1 MNILGVH
8 CSAAGGVINAF
19 DEAEKLGINA
29 FQVFTKNQ
37 RQWKEKVIGD
47 EEGESFRER
56 RKSQGVVSVFSHAM
70 YLINLASKDPM
81 LKERSHAALVGELR
95 RCHVLGLDFT
105 VLHPGSAVDQTREE
119 AIERIAEGLRFAL
132 DQTKGSSVKIL
143 LENMAGQGSTV
154 GGQFRD
160 LRAISDLVGSDRIGF
175 CFDTCHAFAAGY
187 DIRTESG
194 IKDAFAEWDETI
206 GMQHITCFHLNDSVG
221 KLGSRLDRHTHIGH
235 GEIGDAPFAYIMRN
249 FPSVTKVIETP
260 KVDDWDEK
268 NLKKLRSF
276 LE

>member
-95 RCHVLGLDFT
+95 RCQVLGLDFT

-132 DQTKGSSVKIL
+132 DQTKGSSVKVL

>member
-1 MNILGVH
+1 MTVLGVH

-29 FQVFTKNQ
+29 FQLFTKNQ
-37 RQWKEKVIGD
+37 RQWKEKIIGE

-95 RCHVLGLDFT
+95 RCHALGLDFT
-105 VLHPGSAVDQTREE
+105 VLHPGSAVDQSREE

-132 DQTKGSSVKIL
+132 DQTKGSGVKIL

-160 LRAISDLVGSDRIGF
+160 LRAISDLVDSDRIGF

-235 GEIGDAPFAYIMRN
+235 GEIGDEPFAYIMRN

-268 NLKKLRSF
+268 NLERLRSF
-276 LE
+276 VE

>member
-95 RCHVLGLDFT
+95 RCQVLGLDFT